1 MKQVVRCIMLGVAWL
16 CFAAGC
22 IGVFVPVLPTTP
34 LLLLAT
40 FLFARFSPRMHDWIC
55 STRIYREYVAVFKDA
70 GGMHVGAKARMLA
83 ISYTVLGIS
92 AFMVDLSHVR
102 LILLVVA
109 AFLLW
114 LVAIRIPTITK
125 ERAMEVRRRAQDR
138 ASA

>member
-1 MKQVVRCIMLGVAWL
+1 MKQVVRYVMLGVAWF
-16 CFAAGC
+16 CFVAGC

-70 GGMHVGAKARMLA
+70 GGMHAGAKIRMLV

-92 AFMVDLSHVR
+92 AFMVDLPHVR

-109 AFLLW
+109 VFLLW

-125 ERAMEVRRRAQDR
+125 ERALLARRQARENVGA
-138 ASA
+138 